1 MDDNDIQFAVK
12 RYKKAKSEGD
22 YTIEEFYNDI
32 VEHLNRRPMPFCMY
46 DPFGLMNSVRML
58 WETLEMSM
66 AEVVERS
73 KMDMAKFSRRFVIPY
88 RTVQAWCDGTNE
100 CPVYIKM
107 MICEILGY
115 YRRIVRTD
123 MNGRRI

>member
-32 VEHLNRRPMPFCMY
+32 VEHLQRRPMPFCTY

-107 MICEILGY
+107 MICEILGF
-115 YRRIVRTD
+115 YRRIVRFD
-123 MNGRRI
+123 MNGRRV

>member
-32 VEHLNRRPMPFCMY
+32 VEHLNRRPMPFNTY
-46 DPFGLMNSVRML
+46 DPFSLMTSVRML
-58 WETLEMSM
+58 WDTLEMSM

-100 CPVYIKM
+100 CPIYIKM
-107 MICEILGY
+107 MICEILGF
-115 YRRIVRTD
+115 YRRIVRFD
-123 MNGRRI
+123 MNGRRV

>member
-22 YTIEEFYNDI
+22 YTIEEFYSDI
-32 VEHLNRRPMPFCMY
+32 VEHLNRRPMPFNTY

-58 WETLEMSM
+58 WDTLEMSM

-107 MICEILGY
+107 MICEILGF
-115 YRRIVRTD
+115 YRRIVRFD
-123 MNGRRI
+123 MNGRRV